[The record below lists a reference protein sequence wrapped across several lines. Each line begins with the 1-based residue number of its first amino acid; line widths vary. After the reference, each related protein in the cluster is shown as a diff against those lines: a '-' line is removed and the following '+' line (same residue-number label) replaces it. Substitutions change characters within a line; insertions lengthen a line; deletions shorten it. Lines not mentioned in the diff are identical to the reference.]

1 MQTQIP
7 VRKKRISYAS
17 IFVAIGCILII
28 IRVILYYLPA
38 KSSAVP
44 TDVQNTPPVS
54 ESVENPI
61 PEVASVSKKK
71 EAVSSPVVSETFHLS
86 AGSTDNLFPVTG
98 GSLLSILTV
107 AKERGEITFSGQEY
121 SGLGFFV
128 TQLGSLKEGNGKHLM
143 YYINGKEAS
152 VGVSIYVP
160 KTGDLVVWKLK

>member
-7 VRKKRISYAS
+7 VRKKRIPYAS

-28 IRVILYYLPA
+28 IRIILYYLPA
-38 KSSAVP
+38 KSSAVS

-54 ESVENPI
+54 ESVENSI
-61 PEVASVSKKK
+61 PEVTS
-71 EAVSSPVVSETFHLS
+71 VSETFRLT
-86 AGSTDNLFPVTG
+86 AGGTDNLFPITG
-98 GSLLSILTV
+98 GSLLSILTA
-107 AKERGEITFSGQEY
+107 AKDRGEITFSGKEY

-160 KTGDLVVWKLK
+160 KTGDLVVWELK

>member
-1 MQTQIP
+1 MQIQTP
-7 VRKKRISYAS
+7 VKKRIPYAS
-17 IFVAIGCILII
+17 VFVAIGCILII
-28 IRVILYYLPA
+28 IRIILYYLPA

-44 TDVQNTPPVS
+44 ADVHNTPPVS
-54 ESVENPI
+54 ESVENSI
-61 PEVASVSKKK
+61 PEVTSVSEKK
-71 EAVSSPVVSETFHLS
+71 EAVSSPIDSGTFRLI
-86 AGSTDNLFPVTG
+86 AGGTDSSLPITG
-98 GSLLSILTV
+98 ESLLSILTV

-160 KTGDLVVWKLK
+160 KIGDFVVWELK